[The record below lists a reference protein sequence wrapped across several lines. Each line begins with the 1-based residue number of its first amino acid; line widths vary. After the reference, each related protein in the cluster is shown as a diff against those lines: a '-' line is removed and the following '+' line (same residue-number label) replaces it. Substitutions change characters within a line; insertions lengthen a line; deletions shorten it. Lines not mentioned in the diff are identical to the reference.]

1 MALSGLDIY
10 KLLPKTNCRQC
21 NFATCLAFA
30 MQLAKKSVSIEKC
43 PHLSA
48 DAKAALEASSLPPVK
63 LVTVGTGERKL
74 EIGNETVM
82 FRHEE
87 KFHHPCG
94 LGFIIDD
101 SESDE
106 LIKEK
111 LRRINLFKFERV
123 GQELNVDLVAVRQKG
138 TAARFIEA
146 VKVASANTDLAL
158 VLISDNAAAIKSAL
172 TANVHGFVGAGL
184 KPAPTESLKD
194 KRPLIYGAGK
204 NNLTEFAALA
214 KEFNVPLV
222 VSAPDLEELSAMT
235 AELSRQGVNDL
246 VLDTG
251 GKPVAQKIWDLTQA
265 RRQALKKSNRSLGYP
280 FLAAVETDDPFT
292 AAVEAAAL
300 ACKYAS
306 IVLIK
311 GTEPWQAVSLMTLRQ
326 NIYTDP
332 QKPLQIE
339 PKLYPVGDAGK
350 DSPLLVT
357 TNFSLTYYTVL
368 GEVEASKV
376 PSYILAVDTEGMSV
390 LTAWA
395 AEKFT
400 PEKIASAIEKF
411 GVAEAVSRKKLV
423 LPGYVAVLS
432 GELEEKSGWQVLV
445 GPKEA
450 AGIPSF
456 LKNM

>member
-30 MQLAKKSVSIEKC
+30 MQLAKKAVSIEKC
-43 PHLSA
+43 PHLSV

-63 LVTVGTGERKL
+63 LVTVGAGEKKL

-94 LGFIIDD
+94 LGFIIED
-101 SESDE
+101 SVSDE

-111 LRRINLFKFERV
+111 LRLINQLKFERV
-123 GQELNVDLVAVRQKG
+123 GQELNVDLIALRARGQAKRFAE
-138 TAARFIEA
+138 AAKLIA
-146 VKVASANTDLAL
+146 AQTDLAL
-158 VLISDNAAAIKSAL
+158 ILASDDAAAQKEAL
-172 TANVHGFVGAGL
+172 SHVLNR
-184 KPAPTESLKD
+184 
-194 KRPLIYGAGK
+194 RPLVWGCKK
-204 NNLTEFAALA
+204 NNLDSFAALA

-222 VSAPDLEELSAMT
+222 ITAPDLEELTSLA
-235 AELSRQGVNDL
+235 AELNKLGVRDL

-280 FLAAVETDDPFT
+280 FLAAVDTDDPFT
-292 AAVEAAAL
+292 AAIEAAAL
-300 ACKYAS
+300 VSKYAS

-311 GTEPWQAVSLMTLRQ
+311 GTEPWQATSLMTLRQ

-339 PKLYPVGDAGK
+339 PKLYPVGLAGK

-400 PEKIASAIEKF
+400 PEKIASAMEKF
-411 GVAEAVSRKKLV
+411 GAAEAVSRKKLV

-456 LKNM
+456 LKNLS